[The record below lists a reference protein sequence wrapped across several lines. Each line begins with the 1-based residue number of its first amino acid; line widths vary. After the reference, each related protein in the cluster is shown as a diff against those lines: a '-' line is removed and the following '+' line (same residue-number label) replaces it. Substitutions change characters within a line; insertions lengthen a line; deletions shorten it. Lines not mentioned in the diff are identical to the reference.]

1 MIFRN
6 LPTKQNLLCDNKSG
20 LEIIRSHSNTLQD
33 QDSNN
38 NTRSVSRVDF
48 VYPSVLGSS
57 YKLLLDTSSIMGTGG
72 RWADIRRAL
81 HRMIHL
87 LPLGS
92 VIRYTVHSKEESLLV
107 SYRNIL
113 VEYLAHTLIGEAL
126 KRFTSKMLFDII

>member
-1 MIFRN
+1 M
-6 LPTKQNLLCDNKSG
+6 SG
-20 LEIIRSHSNTLQD
+20 LEIIRSHSTTLQEQN
-33 QDSNN
+33 QDTN
-38 NTRSVSRVDF
+38 NTRSVSRVEF

-92 VIRYTVHSKEESLLV
+92 VIRYTAHREEEPLLV
-107 SYRNIL
+107 SDRNIL

-126 KRFTSKMLFDII
+126 KQFTSKMLFDII

>member
-1 MIFRN
+1 M
-6 LPTKQNLLCDNKSG
+6 PTKQNLLCDNKSG

-126 KRFTSKMLFDII
+126 KHFTSKMLFDII

>member
-1 MIFRN
+1 M
-6 LPTKQNLLCDNKSG
+6 SG
-20 LEIIRSHSNTLQD
+20 LEIIRSHSTTLQEQN
-33 QDSNN
+33 QDTN
-38 NTRSVSRVDF
+38 NTRSVSRVEF

-92 VIRYTVHSKEESLLV
+92 VIRYTAHREEEPLLV